1 MIPSPQT
8 TEALKPPQTRADL
21 EAIVMRRDELRN
33 QLESLN
39 ERRPAIAEQ
48 VMRGGSDP
56 TVRAEPAARLKALDA
71 RIARIEADIQ
81 QSDDL
86 IAGAIARGLAARTA
100 DEGIPFPGVPPVP
113 ALPGGFHFETGTPP
127 WQDRL
132 ADSLTTTVPIAFGSV
147 ALVGV
152 LLYWRISRSLRQ
164 QLARLT
170 AAQTG
175 RLEEIQRS
183 LDTVA
188 VEVERVSE
196 NQRFVTKLVG
206 EKSAERL

>member
-1 MIPSPQT
+1 MLIAPQA
-8 TEALKPPQTRADL
+8 TEAFKPPQTRAEL

-48 VMRGGSDP
+48 VMRSGGDA
-56 TVRAEPAARLKALDA
+56 TVRADPLARLKALDA

-86 IAGAIARGLAARTA
+86 ITGAIARGLAGHTA
-100 DEGIPFPGVPPVP
+100 DEAFSIPAPPAP
-113 ALPGGFHFETGTPP
+113 PSGFVFTTGTP

-132 ADSLTTTVPIAFGSV
+132 AESLATTVPIALGSV
-147 ALVGV
+147 LLVGV